1 MTRRTHAGSHPHCK
15 AIANAYSVSCP
26 VSLLTASFV
35 ILLTDAHSSRNLQK
49 IERATFLRPGVDA
62 TGAVITDTRQL
73 DRMCARS
80 CYQRAHMRSSWRVS
94 VITAPVASTPGRRK
108 VARSIFW
115 RFRELCASVSS
126 ITNEAVGRLTGHD
139 TEYAFAIALQCG
151 WEPAWVRRVIR
162 RAERDYGTV
171 FISYT

>member
-80 CYQRAHMRSSWRVS
+80 CYQRALAVGSPIGGSYNATYEQHVDPAVRDGGGSASCIASWRGYGERAVEWAAGATKS
-94 VITAPVASTPGRRK
+94 ATAAALSRPA
-108 VARSIFW
+108 A
-115 RFRELCASVSS
+115 
-126 ITNEAVGRLTGHD
+126 TG
-139 TEYAFAIALQCG
+139 AQ
-151 WEPAWVRRVIR
+151 R
-162 RAERDYGTV
+162 RAAGVVRVAGTRG
-171 FISYT
+171 